1 MEGPDCSTWTLLF
14 TLSTYSCAASRT
26 FDSVPRAAMRCVK
39 SDSMFV
45 STSSTDCCGASS
57 GAGAGGASSKS
68 ALSIGFILG
77 AGAMK
82 AAAPA
87 MNALRSIIVW
97 RSCGHYEAVC
107 GSGVV

>member
-26 FDSVPRAAMRCVK
+26 FDSVPRAAMREAK
-39 SDSMFV
+39 SESIFV
-45 STSSTDCCGASS
+45 STSSTDCCGASN

-68 ALSIGFILG
+68 ALRESTGGFILG
-77 AGAMK
+77 AGAK

-87 MNALRSIIVW
+87 MINALRSIIVW
-97 RSCGHYEAVC
+97 RSCGHYEAVLR
-107 GSGVV
+107 S